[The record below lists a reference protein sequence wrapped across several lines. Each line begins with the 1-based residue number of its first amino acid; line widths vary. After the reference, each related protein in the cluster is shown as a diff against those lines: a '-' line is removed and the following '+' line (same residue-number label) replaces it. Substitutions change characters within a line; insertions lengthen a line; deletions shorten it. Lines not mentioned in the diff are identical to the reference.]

1 MLPFRVTDNPEL
13 NYKSFFHY
21 STNLALRDKRQ
32 RKGKFTSKFGI
43 YLGTIFTVKMVV
55 IFCVIYQMNFLWVLL
70 MVLLGNYLHIIKIN
84 AFLVYDSVIFS
95 NLQSCIIITIIQFYL
110 FIFWGCSFFFL
121 MFIFTLFYFT
131 ILYWFCHT
139 LT

>member
-95 NLQSCIIITIIQFYL
+95 NL
-110 FIFWGCSFFFL
+110 
-121 MFIFTLFYFT
+121 
-131 ILYWFCHT
+131 
-139 LT
+139 